1 MTNLPSDRHSPVF
14 IEQEIPHPLTRHI
27 VAGSLVKKPG
37 KQENC
42 LSYLT
47 TIASRA
53 SEKFR
58 KQTSQKTTWPSRRQF
73 HRAFWAS
80 WHQEQ
85 SKEKLTVNET
95 RELQD
100 KLDLSE
106 AKNRLNN
113 RVAISVAIISV
124 FMGIT
129 KVKDDNIVQTMI
141 QVKSDAVDRWN
152 EYQSTRIKSHMA
164 ELGLNQVKAL
174 RAIQQGTEDNELPSQ
189 QKSYEEAITR
199 YRSEGA
205 VLSNAAKGFEKHYD
219 DLNYRDDQFDL
230 SDAAL
235 SISLA
240 MLAITSLAGNRKLLI
255 LAWVFGGFGLIMG
268 LAGLAGFA
276 LHPDELIKFLT

>member
-1 MTNLPSDRHSPVF
+1 
-14 IEQEIPHPLTRHI
+14 
-27 VAGSLVKKPG
+27 
-37 KQENC
+37 
-42 LSYLT
+42 
-47 TIASRA
+47 
-53 SEKFR
+53 
-58 KQTSQKTTWPSRRQF
+58 
-73 HRAFWAS
+73 
-80 WHQEQ
+80 
-85 SKEKLTVNET
+85 VNET

-113 RVAISVAIISV
+113 LVAISVAIISV

-141 QVKSDAVDRWN
+141 QAKSDAVDRWN

-174 RAIQQGTEDNELPSQ
+174 QAIQQGEQSNELLSQ
-189 QKSYEEAITR
+189 KKSYENAIIR

-205 VLSNAAKGFEKHYD
+205 ALSKEAKGCEKQYD
-219 DLNYRDDQFDL
+219 DLNFHDDQFDL

-240 MLAITSLAGNRKLLI
+240 MLAITSLSSNRRLLI
-255 LAWVFGGFGLIMG
+255 LAWIFGGFGLIMG
-268 LAGLAGFA
+268 LAGLTGLA
-276 LHPDELIKFLT
+276 LHPNSLIKFLS